1 LNVVLLQF
9 GKKVL
14 MNFTSYTVLPV
25 DESDEKQW
33 QFFPTENTA
42 DTSHHVASLH
52 TGLTLIIHWAGRRGR

>member
-33 QFFPTENTA
+33 QFF
-42 DTSHHVASLH
+42 SY
-52 TGLTLIIHWAGRRGR
+52 